1 MISYSRIVFAGGLLV
16 SALLLSGCA
25 STDDNSIFPTTNE
38 IGTNQEPAQVAR
50 FQVGDTVTITLSGG
64 PVDEAEAPHVESIK
78 DDGSI
83 TMPDIGRVQAA
94 GQTAGQLQD
103 AIHDAYVPKYRPHIT
118 VTVTSGDRVY
128 YVTGEVKQPGREL
141 YVGETTVTR
150 AITSAGDF
158 TDFAN
163 RRSVWLIR
171 GKHRIKVNC
180 EDILR
185 HPEKDPIVY
194 PGDQIVVP
202 RRLY

>member
-1 MISYSRIVFAGGLLV
+1 MMLYSRIVFAGGLLV
-16 SALLLSGCA
+16 SVLLFGGCA
-25 STDDNSIFPTTNE
+25 STDDNTIFPTNE
-38 IGTNQEPAQVAR
+38 AGTGTEPSQVAR

-64 PVDEAEAPHVESIK
+64 PADENEAPHIESIK

-94 GQTAGQLQD
+94 GKTAGQLQD
-103 AIHDAYVPKYRPHIT
+103 AIHDAYVPKYRPHLT
-118 VTVTSGDRVY
+118 VTVTTGDRVY
-128 YVTGEVKQPGREL
+128 YVTGEVKMPNREL

-150 AITSAGDF
+150 AITTAGDF

-163 RRSVWLIR
+163 RHSVWLIR
-171 GKHRIKVNC
+171 GKHKIKVNC
-180 EDILR
+180 EDILS